1 MLTASFERERE
12 REFIKSRKELN
23 SVIMFSIAYSPD
35 LGNEGWID
43 LCQEIMWFLGV
54 RSDPQSKIT
63 LKYIYI
69 QFPFLW
75 LLNLQ

>member
-1 MLTASFERERE
+1 
-12 REFIKSRKELN
+12 
-23 SVIMFSIAYSPD
+23 MFSIAYGPN

-63 LKYIYI
+63 LKYIHTVSI
-69 QFPFLW
+69 SVVA
-75 LLNLQ
+75 

>member
-1 MLTASFERERE
+1 
-12 REFIKSRKELN
+12 
-23 SVIMFSIAYSPD
+23 MFSIAYSPD

-54 RSDPQSKIT
+54 RSDLQSKIT

-69 QFPFLW
+69 YSFRFCGCLIF
-75 LLNLQ
+75 NKT